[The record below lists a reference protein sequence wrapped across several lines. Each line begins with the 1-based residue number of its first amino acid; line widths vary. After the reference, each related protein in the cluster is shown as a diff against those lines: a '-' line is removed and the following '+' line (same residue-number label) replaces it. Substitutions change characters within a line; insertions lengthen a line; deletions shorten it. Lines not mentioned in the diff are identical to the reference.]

1 MVRTLLSVDDL
12 PLTSLAVAVVGMYFI
27 LEVLGVIGIIGTIS
41 AVLPSFLI
49 AAVFIV
55 LIYWGIGYIY
65 ISSSREL
72 KRSESVT
79 KSPIFGL
86 FGETLN
92 GVATIRAYGDSARF
106 TKQIFRCVPSF
117 SSPAAGV

>member
-1 MVRTLLSVDDL
+1 
-12 PLTSLAVAVVGMYFI
+12 MYFI
-27 LEVLGVIGIIGTIS
+27 LEVLGVVGIIGTIS

-49 AAVFIV
+49 AAFFII
-55 LIYWGIGYIY
+55 LIYSAIGYVY
-65 ISSSREL
+65 IASSREL

-106 TKQIFRCVPSF
+106 TKQVFK
-117 SSPAAGV
+117 